1 MKHFLFFISFV
12 GLTFICKAQP
22 GNQLV
27 LGKKDSIQSKILDTK
42 RFFYVHMPTVDS
54 STGAAIKRYPVAYLF
69 DADAQ
74 FASTVSMI
82 QFLST
87 HYNSV
92 CPEMIVVGI
101 FQENRRKELTPTHAE
116 VIPPYWDSVST
127 KSSGGGEQFI
137 SFIEKELM
145 PYIDG
150 HYPTQPYKMLIGHSL
165 GGLTVMQTFVHHTK
179 LFNSYICIDPS
190 MWWDNQTLL
199 KEAKEAIEKR
209 RFAGTSLY
217 LGFANTVDDDIKIK
231 NIQADTTFDTKHMR
245 SILKL
250 QGYLDKNK
258 QNGLTYKGNY
268 YANDSHMSVPFIT
281 EYDALHF
288 LFNFYPIKVNVK
300 EETNPDPT
308 YLVNKIKRHYSYVSK
323 QMGYNVYPSE
333 ELLNWNGH
341 NALNKKQY
349 EKAKGLLAYY
359 LDIYPKTADANEY
372 MGDYYQAINDT
383 KNALAYFE
391 RSLTIK
397 ENAAIRKKLEKV
409 QGK

>member
-12 GLTFICKAQP
+12 ALIFNCKAQP
-22 GNQLV
+22 GNQIV
-27 LGKKDSIQSKILDTK
+27 LGRKDSIQSEILGTK
-42 RFFYVHMPTVDS
+42 RFFYVHMPNIDS
-54 STGAAIKRYPVAYLF
+54 SAGAAKKRYPVAYLF

-101 FQENRRKELTPTHAE
+101 FQENRRKELTPTHAN

-145 PYIDG
+145 PYIDSQ
-150 HYPTQPYKMLIGHSL
+150 YPTQPYKMLIGHSL
-165 GGLTVMQTFVHHTK
+165 GGLTVMQTLVHHTN
-179 LFNSYICIDPS
+179 LFNSYICIEPS

-199 KEAKEAIEKR
+199 KEAKDALEKR
-209 RFAGTSLY
+209 HFAGTSLY
-217 LGFANTVDDDIKIK
+217 LGIAKTVDDDVEINKI
-231 NIQADTTFDTKHMR
+231 QEDTTFDTKHMR
-245 SILKL
+245 SILL
-250 QGYLDKNK
+250 MQGYLEKNK
-258 QNGLTYKGNY
+258 QNGLRYKGKY
-268 YANDSHMSVPFIT
+268 YENDSHMSVPFIT

-288 LFNFYPIKVNVK
+288 LFDFYPIKINVK
-300 EETNPDPT
+300 EDDNPDPT
-308 YLVNKIKRHYSYVSK
+308 YLVNKIKKHYFNVSK
-323 QMGYNVYPSE
+323 QMGYNVYPDE
-333 ELLNWNGH
+333 DLLNWNGH
-341 NALNKKQY
+341 NFLNKKQY
-349 EKAKGLLAYY
+349 EKAKLLFEYY
-359 LDIYPKTADANEY
+359 LDIYPKTADANEC

-383 KNALAYFE
+383 KNAIAYFMK
-391 RSLTIK
+391 SLTVK
-397 ENAAIRKKLEKV
+397 ENAEIRKKLEKI

>member
-1 MKHFLFFISFV
+1 MKHFLFFILFV
-12 GLTFICKAQP
+12 ALIFTCKAQP

-27 LGKKDSIQSKILDTK
+27 LGEKDSIQSEILGTK
-42 RFFYVHMPTVDS
+42 RFFYVHMPTINSPADV
-54 STGAAIKRYPVAYLF
+54 TKKRYPVAYLF

-145 PYIDG
+145 PYIDS

-165 GGLTVMQTFVHHTK
+165 GGLTVMQTLVHHTN

-190 MWWDNQTLL
+190 MWWDDQTLL
-199 KEAKEAIEKR
+199 KEAKEALEKR
-209 RFAGTSLY
+209 RFTGTSLY
-217 LGFANTVDDDIKIK
+217 LGFANTVDDDIKINK
-231 NIQADTTFDTKHMR
+231 IQADTTFDTKHMR

-250 QGYLDKNK
+250 QGYLEKNK

-268 YANDSHMSVPFIT
+268 YTNDSHMSVPFIT

-288 LFNFYPIKVNVK
+288 LFNFYPIKVSVK

-323 QMGYNVYPSE
+323 QMGYTVYPSE

-341 NALNKKQY
+341 NALNKKHY
-349 EKAKGLLAYY
+349 EKAKGLFAYY
-359 LDIYPKTADANEY
+359 LDIYPKTADANEC

-383 KNALAYFE
+383 KNAIAYFE
-391 RSLTIK
+391 KSLTIK
-397 ENAAIRKKLEKV
+397 ENAAIRKKLQKI